1 MALAAAKKARQ
12 YEMELEKAR
21 LAVVDANHQAV
32 IHNVEQFLLTCNPV
46 QFTHIPQPRLVMA
59 RSAIAPAEAE
69 EEIPGHMRKL
79 QPQPGAFARQRCG
92 TRRLVWELYS
102 KTSRPLQG
110 SLALK
115 VFS

>member
-46 QFTHIPQPRLVMA
+46 QFTHI
-59 RSAIAPAEAE
+59 RSL
-69 EEIPGHMRKL
+69 G
-79 QPQPGAFARQRCG
+79 
-92 TRRLVWELYS
+92 
-102 KTSRPLQG
+102 
-110 SLALK
+110 
-115 VFS
+115 